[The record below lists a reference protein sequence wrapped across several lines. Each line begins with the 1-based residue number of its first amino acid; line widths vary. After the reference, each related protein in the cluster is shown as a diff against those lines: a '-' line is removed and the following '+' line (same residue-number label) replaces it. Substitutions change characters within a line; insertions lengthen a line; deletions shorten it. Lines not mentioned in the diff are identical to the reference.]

1 MRKGT
6 PLASRVAQGVSGP
19 SSSCVWTPRVFA
31 DDAPPKQSP
40 DSKTAR
46 PQHRERNN
54 KGRARESKQKGAG
67 NHGRVEGSDPAG
79 LCHSHN
85 EGSGEKGGGR
95 SWAEGALSER
105 A

>member
-1 MRKGT
+1 MTRIN
-6 PLASRVAQGVSGP
+6 RVP
-19 SSSCVWTPRVFA
+19 KT
-31 DDAPPKQSP
+31 PKQSP
-40 DSKTAR
+40 DRKRAR